1 MQTCQG
7 KTRTGAACRAPAG
20 SGGLCFFHAN
30 PDSARSLGQ
39 IGGLKNR
46 RSRVADLQVP
56 DNMTAADLR
65 NVTAQ
70 AIRLLLSGELRA
82 REASALAQLCN
93 SLYRVIQTADLDTR
107 VARLEEQV
115 AEEEGA
121 APPDGD
127 PTGSHTNGTGGSGRT
142 DEQLASE
149 QRARL
154 RLMLIGPLGRTQDM
168 KPRAGATGLA
178 KPRRH
183 NSERKPRISPLR
195 WLEAMRAR
203 RGTQAIRR

>member
-30 PDSARSLGQ
+30 PDSARTLGQ
-39 IGGLKNR
+39 IGGRKNR
-46 RSRVADLQVP
+46 RSVGVDLQVP

-93 SLYRVIQTADLDTR
+93 SLYRVIQTADLDAR
-107 VARLEEQV
+107 VAKLEEQV
-115 AEEEGA
+115 AQEESA
-121 APPDGD
+121 DPADGD
-127 PTGSHTNGTGGSGRT
+127 RPGHTPAEPGGGGRT
-142 DEQLASE
+142 DAQPVAEQQSPSPTDA
-149 QRARL
+149 QRPAWTH
-154 RLMLIGPLGRTQDM
+154 GAHETEGRGD
-168 KPRAGATGLA
+168 GSG
-178 KPRRH
+178 
-183 NSERKPRISPLR
+183 
-195 WLEAMRAR
+195 EAEKA
-203 RGTQAIRR
+203 

>member
-1 MQTCQG
+1 MKTCQG

-39 IGGLKNR
+39 IGGRKNR
-46 RSRVADLQVP
+46 RSVGVDLQVP

-70 AIRLLLSGELRA
+70 AIRLLLSDDLRA

-93 SLYRVIQTADLDTR
+93 SLYRVIQTADLDAR
-107 VARLEEQV
+107 VAKLEEQV
-115 AEEEGA
+115 AEEESA

-127 PTGSHTNGTGGSGRT
+127 RPGHTPTEPAGGGGRNDAQLAAEQQSASSTDAHTPACTHEGNGTEGTSDGFG
-142 DEQLASE
+142 
-149 QRARL
+149 
-154 RLMLIGPLGRTQDM
+154 
-168 KPRAGATGLA
+168 
-178 KPRRH
+178 
-183 NSERKPRISPLR
+183 
-195 WLEAMRAR
+195 EAEKA
-203 RGTQAIRR
+203 

>member
-7 KTRTGAACRAPAG
+7 KARTGAACRAPAG

-30 PDSARSLGQ
+30 PDSARTLGQ
-39 IGGLKNR
+39 VGGLKNR

-93 SLYRVIQTADLDTR
+93 SLYRVIQTADLDAR
-107 VARLEEQV
+107 VAKLEEQV
-115 AEEEGA
+115 AEEEST

-127 PTGSHTNGTGGSGRT
+127 RPGHTPTEPGGGGRT
-142 DEQLASE
+142 DAQLAAE
-149 QRARL
+149 QQARL
-154 RLMLIGPLGRTQDM
+154 TLMLIGPAWTRAAHETEGRGD
-168 KPRAGATGLA
+168 GSG
-178 KPRRH
+178 
-183 NSERKPRISPLR
+183 
-195 WLEAMRAR
+195 EAEKA
-203 RGTQAIRR
+203 